1 MAVIGTITV
10 TSAGT
15 RVQNPKAGSCR
26 GILWR
31 ARADNSSTVY
41 VGYSDVSSTNG
52 VAISP
57 GDAFTVLFNGYEK
70 LQNWYADAATN
81 SDKVDFVADNS

>member
-15 RVQNPKAGSCR
+15 AVQNPQEGNVR
-26 GILWR
+26 GIMFR
-31 ARADNSSTVY
+31 ARADNTSTVY
-41 VGYSDVSSTNG
+41 VGYSTVSSTNG
-52 VAISP
+52 VAIAP
-57 GDAFTVLFNGYEK
+57 GDAFTVLFNSYER
-70 LQNWYADAATN
+70 LESWYADAATN